1 MKGKDSG
8 LAEFIRHTE
17 EKFGRNV
24 KEVLTDAIDVKIS
37 LNDVIY
43 IVGTYVKY
51 TEDAFLDLDAF
62 VSDGHCLGVKA
73 LWDALSAI
81 MAKIEWAQ

>member
-1 MKGKDSG
+1 MKEKGSN

-24 KEVLTDAIDVKIS
+24 KDVLTDAIEVKMS

-43 IVGTYVKY
+43 IVGTYLKY

-62 VSDGHCLGVKA
+62 TADGHCLGVKA
-73 LWDALSAI
+73 LWDALNAI
-81 MAKIEWAQ
+81 LAKLEWA